1 MSTLQELPQNR
12 LPAKRAVKL
21 HFSRKIITKTGH
33 SQFEIRLE
41 IKTTINKHDKE
52 ISNKIKGLLE
62 PARSMLW
69 LKFLLI
75 SWSC

>member
-1 MSTLQELPQNR
+1 MSMPQDLPQNR
-12 LPAKRAVKL
+12 LPAKREAKL
-21 HFSRKIITKTGH
+21 HISTKIIAQTGH

-62 PARSMLW
+62 PARS
-69 LKFLLI
+69 
-75 SWSC
+75 C